1 MSAIESIH
9 LAVIQ
14 PDDRGRFRLG
24 KWASKDPKIQGWRV
38 FVRNDGKTITLEAV
52 GG

>member
-1 MSAIESIH
+1 MSALESIH

-24 KWASKDPKIQGWRV
+24 RWASKDPEIQGWRV
-38 FVRNDGKTITLEAV
+38 FVADGGRRITLEAV
-52 GG
+52 SN